1 MKTLILTLS
10 TLLLAS
16 CMAATDSKN
25 NYAQEADAFC
35 KVHSPEHWKKNGQL
49 EELNRLSPTEKQIRL
64 SQEIRATVTS
74 AEMETIIYK
83 DAKELHAQEFYPYLQ
98 RRLPE
103 LTNEPFDCPAIEEF
117 YIAG

>member
-35 KVHSPEHWKKNGQL
+35 KVHSLEHWEKNGQL
-49 EELNRLSPTEKQIRL
+49 EELNRISQTDKQIRL
-64 SQEIRATVTS
+64 SQESRAKVTS

-83 DAKELHAQEFYPYLQ
+83 DTNELHAQNVYTYLH
-98 RRLPE
+98 RKIPE
-103 LTNEPFDCPAIEEF
+103 LT
-117 YIAG
+117 

>member
-35 KVHSPEHWKKNGQL
+35 KVHSPEHWKKMDSL
-49 EELNRLSPTEKQIRL
+49 RS
-64 SQEIRATVTS
+64 
-74 AEMETIIYK
+74 
-83 DAKELHAQEFYPYLQ
+83 
-98 RRLPE
+98 
-103 LTNEPFDCPAIEEF
+103 
-117 YIAG
+117 

>member
-35 KVHSPEHWKKNGQL
+35 KVHSPEHWKKIDSL
-49 EELNRLSPTEKQIRL
+49 RS
-64 SQEIRATVTS
+64 
-74 AEMETIIYK
+74 
-83 DAKELHAQEFYPYLQ
+83 
-98 RRLPE
+98 
-103 LTNEPFDCPAIEEF
+103 
-117 YIAG
+117 